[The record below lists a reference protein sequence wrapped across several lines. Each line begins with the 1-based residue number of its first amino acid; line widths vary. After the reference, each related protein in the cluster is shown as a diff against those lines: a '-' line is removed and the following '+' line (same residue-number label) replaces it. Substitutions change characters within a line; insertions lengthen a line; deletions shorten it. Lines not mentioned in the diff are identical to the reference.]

1 MFVYT
6 DMFHMRTE
14 HRLKNRPGGS
24 KQLDLANKVVKH
36 FSNPLLGER
45 CYVALVKKYLA
56 MLPNGALEKD
66 CFYCRPK
73 RCGSSAVPDGPWY
86 DNQPVGH
93 NVLKMKLKEMFQSA
107 GLQTE
112 TKSNHSLRTAG
123 ISRLYSAGVIE
134 KLIMERSGHLS
145 KKRVRSYERTTA
157 EQHRTVSA
165 LMTTPK
171 GTYND
176 SLAAPV
182 QQHGPLQDITNSPA
196 APTAKEIKHCPQDVA
211 QETVEKSRKAQVVA
225 QETVEKSGK
234 AQDVAQEREEKSRK
248 AQEVKE
254 MFSLTGCQVTINMQ
268 F

>member
-1 MFVYT
+1 M
-6 DMFHMRTE
+6 
-14 HRLKNRPGGS
+14 
-24 KQLDLANKVVKH
+24 KH

-45 CYVALVKKYLA
+45 CHVALVKKYLA
-56 MLPNGALEKD
+56 KLPNGALEKD

-93 NVLKMKLKEMFQSA
+93 NVLKKKLKEMFESA
-107 GLQTE
+107 GLQAE
-112 TKSNHSLRTAG
+112 TKSNHSLRATG
-123 ISRLYSAGVIE
+123 ISRLYSAGVPE

-145 KKRVRSYERTTA
+145 KEGVRSYERTTA
-157 EQHRTVSA
+157 QQHRTVSA

-182 QQHGPLQDITNSPA
+182 QQHGPLQDITNSPPSPMA
-196 APTAKEIKHCPQDVA
+196 KDSGLCPQDVAQQTVEKSGKAQDVAQETAEKSGKAQDVAQETVEKSGKAQDVA
-211 QETVEKSRKAQVVA
+211 QETVEKSR
-225 QETVEKSGK
+225 K

-248 AQEVKE
+248 AQEVKD